1 MVRTLLTLGLIFLI
15 ALPAG
20 AQTPPP
26 TTATVATD
34 EELTEEELAQETAF
48 QPRSQISTIVYMGL
62 GGAVLGLS
70 TLSFYGRPQDRLSN
84 IAIGF
89 GVGVIIGA
97 IWVTWK
103 AARKP
108 TELYEYDTDVE
119 FEYEEA
125 RNTSTDHLFLPENYR
140 EPFKVHYSWSF

>member
-1 MVRTLLTLGLIFLI
+1 MLRTCIVLTLTLLMATPSF
-15 ALPAG
+15 
-20 AQTPPP
+20 AQTVVDPN
-26 TTATVATD
+26 TVATD
-34 EELTEEELAQETAF
+34 EQGIEEDLEETAF

-62 GGAVLGLS
+62 GGAILGLS

-119 FEYEEA
+119 FEYEDA
-125 RNTSTDHLFLPENYR
+125 RNTSTDYLFLPENYQQ
-140 EPFKVHYSWSF
+140 PLTIQYGWTF